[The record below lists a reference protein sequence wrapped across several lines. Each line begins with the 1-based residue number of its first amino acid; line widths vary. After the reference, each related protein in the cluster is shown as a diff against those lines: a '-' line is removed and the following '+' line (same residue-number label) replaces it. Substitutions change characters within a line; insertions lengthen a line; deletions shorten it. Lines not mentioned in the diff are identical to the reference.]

1 MVIKISS
8 SSMQNDFSKQSYL
21 REDFYSFT
29 NELSK
34 IVIYFSDF
42 MPHKKKTLDCEK
54 DEKFIEILKKEL
66 L

>member
-1 MVIKISS
+1 VVIKISS
-8 SSMQNDFSKQSYL
+8 SKIQQKFFKTYT
-21 REDFYSFT
+21 REDFYSFS

-34 IVIYFSDF
+34 IVISFSDF
-42 MPHKKKTLDCEK
+42 MAHKKKKPECEK

>member
-8 SSMQNDFSKQSYL
+8 SKIQQKFFKTYYN
-21 REDFYSFT
+21 REDFS

-34 IVIYFSDF
+34 IVISFSDF
-42 MPHKKKTLDCEK
+42 MAHKKKKPECEK

>member
-8 SSMQNDFSKQSYL
+8 SKIKQNFAKNYYP

-34 IVIYFSDF
+34 IVISFSEF
-42 MPHKKKTLDCEK
+42 MSHKKKKPECEK

>member
-8 SSMQNDFSKQSYL
+8 SKIQQKFFKTYYT
-21 REDFYSFT
+21 REDFYSFS
-29 NELSK
+29 NELSN
-34 IVIYFSDF
+34 IVISFSDF
-42 MPHKKKTLDCEK
+42 MSHKNKKPEYEK